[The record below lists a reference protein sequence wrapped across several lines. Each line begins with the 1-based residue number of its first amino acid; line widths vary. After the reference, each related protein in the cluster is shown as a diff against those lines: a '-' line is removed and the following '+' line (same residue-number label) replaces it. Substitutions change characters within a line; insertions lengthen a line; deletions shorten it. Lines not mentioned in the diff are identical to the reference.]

1 MKVKDLFYI
10 DNGIFSTIFSTEFAT
25 AYKTIFG
32 DVLPQS
38 MDVYVLKT
46 FGEKTLI
53 DYLTTDNY
61 KDVVNSVIALN
72 VDGWTKQAELMQTDY
87 DVLNPTTT
95 TTTETTDTGATGTE
109 TGESVTSNK
118 VYNDNDFNQN
128 SKDNDNRQTE
138 RKETKSVERV
148 AKGLGNSDFSTAIQ
162 KEINFRLQNWRKSI
176 TFALIN
182 EITTEIY

>member
-53 DYLTTDNY
+53 NYLTPDNY

-72 VDGWTKQAELMQTDY
+72 VDGWTKQAELMQKEFDI
-87 DVLNPTTT
+87 LNPTISET
-95 TTTETTDTGATGTE
+95 TTTENTGATQTDTG
-109 TGESVTSNK
+109 ESIASNK
-118 VYNDNDFNQN
+118 VYNDTDFNQN

-138 RKETKSVERV
+138 RKETKSVSSV
-148 AKGLGNSDFSTAIQ
+148 TKGLGNTDVISAIK
-162 KEINFRLQNWRKSI
+162 KEISFRLQNWRKSI